1 VSDIQISQR
10 VSIPEQEIEWQ
21 FIRSSGAGGQNV
33 NKVATAAQLIFDIKA
48 SSLPDYY
55 KQRLLAKS
63 DHRITASGKVII
75 KSQSTRS
82 QLQNRELALEQFIEL
97 VASVQRQAKKR
108 IPTKPSLAAKK
119 RRIEGKKKR
128 GDVKSLRQKP
138 LV

>member
-1 VSDIQISQR
+1 MSDIQISQR
-10 VSIPEQEIEWQ
+10 VSIPEHEIEWQ

-63 DHRITASGKVII
+63 DHRITASGKIII

>member
-1 VSDIQISQR
+1 MSDIQISQR

-63 DHRITASGKVII
+63 DHRLTASGKVII

>member
-10 VSIPEQEIEWQ
+10 VSIPEHEIEWQ

-63 DHRITASGKVII
+63 DHRITASGKIII

>member
-1 VSDIQISQR
+1 MSDIQISQR
-10 VSIPEQEIEWQ
+10 VSIPEHEIEWQ

-33 NKVATAAQLIFDIKA
+33 NKVATAAQLIFDINA

-55 KQRLLAKS
+55 KHKLLAKS
-63 DHRITASGKVII
+63 DHRITQSGKIII

-82 QLQNRELALEQFIEL
+82 QAQNRELALEQFVEL
-97 VASVQRQAKKR
+97 IASVQHQAKKR

-119 RRIEGKKKR
+119 RRIEGKQKR